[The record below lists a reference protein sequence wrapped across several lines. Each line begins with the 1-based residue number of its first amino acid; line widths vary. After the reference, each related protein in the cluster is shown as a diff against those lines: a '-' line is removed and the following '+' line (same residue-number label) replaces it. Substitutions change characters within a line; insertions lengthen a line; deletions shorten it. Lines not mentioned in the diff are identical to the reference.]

1 MQTQQRRRFFIR
13 VATIR
18 SRIAERSNMRTR
30 EKSYSD
36 YGITEDEVRYIK
48 SFCQNADDEQKNIIR
63 NALAELQP
71 YIAPYVFY
79 SLVDNLSYE
88 DICAKN
94 YIYIG
99 KGDFYGHRRQGMAAI
114 KRWMILYGIW
124 EM

>member
-1 MQTQQRRRFFIR
+1 
-13 VATIR
+13 
-18 SRIAERSNMRTR
+18 MRTR

-36 YGITEDEVRYIK
+36 YGITEEEVIYIK
-48 SFCQNADDEQKNIIR
+48 NFCQNADDEQKKLIKY
-63 NALAELQP
+63 ALSELVP

-88 DICAKN
+88 DICSKN
-94 YIYIG
+94 YLYIG

>member
-1 MQTQQRRRFFIR
+1 
-13 VATIR
+13 
-18 SRIAERSNMRTR
+18 MRKR
-30 EKSYSD
+30 EMSYED
-36 YGITEDEVRYIK
+36 YGMTNDEVKYIK
-48 SFCQNADDEQKNIIR
+48 EFCKNADTSNQGLIKC
-63 NALAELQP
+63 ALAELSP

-94 YIYIG
+94 YLYIG

-114 KRWMILYGIW
+114 KRWMILYNIW

>member
-1 MQTQQRRRFFIR
+1 
-13 VATIR
+13 
-18 SRIAERSNMRTR
+18 MRTR

-36 YGITEDEVRYIK
+36 HGITEKEVIYIK
-48 SFCQNADDEQKNIIR
+48 EFCRKANDEEKIIIR
-63 NALAELQP
+63 NALSELNP
-71 YIAPYVFY
+71 YIAPYIFF

-114 KRWMILYGIW
+114 KRWMLLNNIW
-124 EM
+124 EIE

>member
-1 MQTQQRRRFFIR
+1 
-13 VATIR
+13 
-18 SRIAERSNMRTR
+18 MRTR

-94 YIYIG
+94 YLYIG

-124 EM
+124 EV

>member
-1 MQTQQRRRFFIR
+1 
-13 VATIR
+13 
-18 SRIAERSNMRTR
+18 MRTR
-30 EKSYSD
+30 EKSYQD
-36 YGITEDEVRYIK
+36 HGITEEEKLYILA
-48 SFCQNADDEQKNIIR
+48 FCRNADDEQRLVIK
-63 NALAELQP
+63 NALAELNP

-94 YIYIG
+94 YLYIG

>member
-1 MQTQQRRRFFIR
+1 
-13 VATIR
+13 
-18 SRIAERSNMRTR
+18 MRTR
-30 EKSYSD
+30 EKSYQD
-36 YGITEDEVRYIK
+36 HGITEEEKLYILE
-48 SFCQNADDEQKNIIR
+48 FCQNADDEQRLVIK
-63 NALAELQP
+63 NALAELNP

-79 SLVDNLSYE
+79 SLVDNLSYD

-94 YIYIG
+94 YLYIG